1 MLFLYKKE
9 MVRFFYLR
17 MFFTYNLKTEMFH
30 GRRFFYLRVFF
41 CVGWCRVFLSWDVF
55 IGVEWWRF
63 FYLGMFSIDMW
74 STRCMNT

>member
-30 GRRFFYLRVFF
+30 GRRVFYLRVFF
-41 CVGWCRVFLSWDVF
+41 LCGVVQGFFILGCFYWRGVVEVLLSRDVF
-55 IGVEWWRF
+55 
-63 FYLGMFSIDMW
+63 Y
-74 STRCMNT
+74 